1 MLFHVENCKNKLYR
15 YYYDFINWDSITTS
29 EIFLIFNKTYK
40 TYKTIKLGNN
50 VINHI
55 RKIYKIM

>member
-1 MLFHVENCKNKLYR
+1 MLFHVENCKNKLYM
-15 YYYDFINWDSITTS
+15 YYYDFINWYSITTS

-40 TYKTIKLGNN
+40 TYKTIKIRKN